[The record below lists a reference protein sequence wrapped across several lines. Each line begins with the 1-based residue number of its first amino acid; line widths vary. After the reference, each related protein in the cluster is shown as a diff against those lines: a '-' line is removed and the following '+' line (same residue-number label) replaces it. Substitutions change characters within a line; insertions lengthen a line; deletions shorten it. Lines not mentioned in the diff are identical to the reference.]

1 MNLEFENLK
10 LKRVKNIILESHPA
24 FILLC
29 LVVAIG
35 YAFVLYKTNHPWS
48 GTLNRILFGG
58 RTVLVFLLAFLL
70 LGPII
75 RQINNLYEKPVF
87 IILQDNSVSVKETTD
102 SVSLKAIQQSLS
114 ATKELLNDMGY
125 ETFQKDLTGGDVER
139 VKFNEP
145 TSDLQGALRKIANQY
160 EGQSVAG
167 VLLVSDGI
175 YNSGL
180 SPLYTAYRFPIYTL
194 GVGDTAQR
202 QDIAIKDLVYNKIA
216 YQGNQ
221 FPIRAEILVKGFP
234 NQNIAVSL
242 IKSGKILERQIK
254 NSGTDQLLPVEFKV
268 AATEQGIQRLEVQ
281 VEVKSEEKNI
291 RNNQSTAFVDVIEG
305 KKKILV
311 VANAPHPDIKALRS
325 IIDKNSN
332 YEFILHIPDVE
343 ETEGKNLQPA
353 NVDLVIFHQAPDKNR
368 RTRELF
374 QRFSSGKTSM
384 FIVVGQQTDL
394 TVLTNGNVPL
404 KFDQAPRQ
412 YDDVMPVVNPSFPY
426 FLISPEANSVFS
438 GFPPVWVP
446 FGKMEVPASAV
457 TLLSQRVGSISTE
470 KALLWMDTPND
481 QKIAVMLGEGFWQWR
496 LEEYSKNENS
506 EAFDEVFGKLIQ
518 YLSTTDDKS
527 RFKSYPVEQQFS
539 DTEAVVFE
547 SQVYNDI
554 YEPVFGNRIDLEIT
568 DDAGKKYKF
577 NYVISPGNARYQVG
591 GLKEGIYKYISS
603 TTINGKDEKVRG
615 QFLVTAQQAE
625 LQNLTADFD
634 LLRKLSNS
642 TGGKF
647 YNVSETDKLQAD
659 LAKKE
664 ATSVI
669 HSEEKFDNL
678 LNLKWVFFLL
688 LALVSAEWF
697 LRKFYGGY

>member
-1 MNLEFENLK
+1 
-10 LKRVKNIILESHPA
+10 VKNIILESHPA

-35 YAFVLYKTNHPWS
+35 YAFLLYKSKHPWS
-48 GTLNRILFGG
+48 GTLNKVLFGG

-75 RQINNLYEKPVF
+75 RQIDNLYEKPVF
-87 IILQDNSVSVKETTD
+87 VILHDNSISVKETTD
-102 SVSLKAIQQSLS
+102 SAALNNLQKSLTAVTES
-114 ATKELLNDMGY
+114 LNDTGY
-125 ETFQKDLTGGDVER
+125 ETFQKDLSGEDVAV
-139 VKFNEP
+139 VKFDEP
-145 TSDLQGALRKIANQY
+145 VSDLQGALRTISNQY
-160 EGQSVAG
+160 EGKAIAG
-167 VLLVSDGI
+167 VVLISDGI

-180 SPLYTAYRFPIYTL
+180 SPLYTAYSFPVYTI
-194 GVGDTAQR
+194 GIGDTAQR

-234 NQNIAVSL
+234 NQNITVSL
-242 IKSGKILERQIK
+242 IKSGKVLERQTK
-254 NSGTDQLLPVEFKV
+254 NSGTDQLLPVEFKI

-281 VEVKSEEKNI
+281 VEVKSEEKNV
-291 RNNQSTAFVDVIEG
+291 RNNKSTAFVDVIAG

-332 YEFILHIPDVE
+332 YEMILHIPAIE
-343 ETEGKNLQPA
+343 ETETKNLQPA
-353 NVDLVIFHQAPDKNR
+353 NIDLAIFHQAPDKR
-368 RTRELF
+368 GRTRDLF
-374 QRFSSGKTSM
+374 QRFVTSKTSL
-384 FIVVGQQTDL
+384 FVVVGQQTDL
-394 TVLTNGNVPL
+394 SLITDTTFPL
-404 KFDQAPRQ
+404 KFDQSPRQ
-412 YDDVMPVVNPSFPY
+412 FDDVMPVVNPSFPY
-426 FLISPEANSVFS
+426 FLLSPEANSVFS
-438 GFPPVWVP
+438 SFPPVWVP
-446 FGKMEVPASAV
+446 YGRMQIPASSV
-457 TLLSQRVGSISTE
+457 TLLSQRVGSISTD
-470 KALLWMDTPND
+470 KSLLWIDVPDNH
-481 QKIAVMLGEGFWQWR
+481 KIAVMLGEGFWQWR
-496 LEEYSKNENS
+496 LEEYSKNENTD
-506 EAFDEVFGKLIQ
+506 AFDEVFGKLLQ

-527 RFKSYPVEQQFS
+527 RFKSYPLQQQFS

-568 DDAGKKYKF
+568 DDAGKKYTY

-603 TTINGKDEKVRG
+603 TSINGKEEKVRG

-634 LLRKLSNS
+634 LLRKLSTS

-647 YNVSETDKLQAD
+647 YDTAEMDKLRAD
-659 LAKKE
+659 LSKKE

-669 HSEEKFDNL
+669 HSAEKFDNL

>member
-1 MNLEFENLK
+1 M
-10 LKRVKNIILESHPA
+10 
-24 FILLC
+24 
-29 LVVAIG
+29 
-35 YAFVLYKTNHPWS
+35 
-48 GTLNRILFGG
+48 
-58 RTVLVFLLAFLL
+58 VFLLAFLL

-75 RQINNLYEKPVF
+75 RQIDNLYEKPVF
-87 IILQDNSVSVKETTD
+87 VILHDNSISVKETTD
-102 SVSLKAIQQSLS
+102 SAALNNLQKSLTAVTES
-114 ATKELLNDMGY
+114 LNDTGY
-125 ETFQKDLTGGDVER
+125 ETFQKDLSGEDVAV
-139 VKFNEP
+139 VKFDEP
-145 TSDLQGALRKIANQY
+145 VSDLQGALRTISNQY
-160 EGQSVAG
+160 EGKAIAG
-167 VLLVSDGI
+167 VVLISDGI

-180 SPLYTAYRFPIYTL
+180 SPLYTAYSFPVYTI
-194 GVGDTAQR
+194 GIGDTAQR

-234 NQNIAVSL
+234 NQNITVSL
-242 IKSGKILERQIK
+242 IKSGKVLERQTK
-254 NSGTDQLLPVEFKV
+254 NSGTDQLLPVEFKI

-281 VEVKSEEKNI
+281 VEVKSEEKNV
-291 RNNQSTAFVDVIEG
+291 RNNKSTAFVDVIAG

-332 YEFILHIPDVE
+332 YEMILHIPAIE
-343 ETEGKNLQPA
+343 ETETKNLQPA
-353 NVDLVIFHQAPDKNR
+353 NIDLAIFHQAPDKR
-368 RTRELF
+368 GRTRDLF
-374 QRFSSGKTSM
+374 QRFVTSKTSL
-384 FIVVGQQTDL
+384 FVVVGQQTDL
-394 TVLTNGNVPL
+394 SLITDTTFPL
-404 KFDQAPRQ
+404 KFDQSPRQ
-412 YDDVMPVVNPSFPY
+412 FDDVMPVVNPSFPY
-426 FLISPEANSVFS
+426 FLLSPEANSVFS
-438 GFPPVWVP
+438 SFPPVWVP
-446 FGKMEVPASAV
+446 YGRMQIPASSV
-457 TLLSQRVGSISTE
+457 TLLSQRVGSISTD
-470 KALLWMDTPND
+470 KSLLWIDVPDNH
-481 QKIAVMLGEGFWQWR
+481 KIAVMLGEGFWQWR
-496 LEEYSKNENS
+496 LEEYSKNENTD
-506 EAFDEVFGKLIQ
+506 AFDEVFGKLLQ

-527 RFKSYPVEQQFS
+527 RFKSYPLQQQFS

-568 DDAGKKYKF
+568 DDAGKKYTY

-603 TTINGKDEKVRG
+603 TSINGKEEKVRG

-634 LLRKLSNS
+634 LLRKLSTS

-647 YNVSETDKLQAD
+647 YDTAEMDKLRAD
-659 LAKKE
+659 LSKKE

-669 HSEEKFDNL
+669 HSAEKFDNL

>member
-1 MNLEFENLK
+1 
-10 LKRVKNIILESHPA
+10 VKNIILESHPA

-35 YAFVLYKTNHPWS
+35 YAFLLYKSKHPWS
-48 GTLNRILFGG
+48 GTLNKVLFGG

-75 RQINNLYEKPVF
+75 RQIDNLYEKPVF
-87 IILQDNSVSVKETTD
+87 VILHDNSISVKETTD
-102 SVSLKAIQQSLS
+102 SATVNSLQKSLVAVKESLKD
-114 ATKELLNDMGY
+114 TGY
-125 ETFQKDLTGGDVER
+125 ETFQKDLSGEDVAV
-139 VKFNEP
+139 VKFDEP
-145 TSDLQGALRKIANQY
+145 VSDLQGALRRISNQY
-160 EGQSVAG
+160 EGKAIAG

-180 SPLYTAYRFPIYTL
+180 SPLYTAYSFPVHTVGI
-194 GVGDTAQR
+194 GDTAQR

-221 FPIRAEILVKGFP
+221 FPIRAEILAKGFP
-234 NQNIAVSL
+234 NQNITVSL
-242 IKSGKILERQIK
+242 IKSGKVLERQTK
-254 NSGTDQLLPVEFKV
+254 NSGTDQLLPVEFKI
-268 AATEQGIQRLEVQ
+268 AATEQGIQRLEIQ

-291 RNNQSTAFVDVIEG
+291 RNNKSTAFVDVIAG

-332 YEFILHIPDVE
+332 YEMILHIPTVE
-343 ETEGKNLQPA
+343 ETETKNLQPA
-353 NVDLVIFHQAPDKNR
+353 NIDLAIFHQAPDKR
-368 RTRELF
+368 GRTRDLF
-374 QRFSSGKTSM
+374 QRFVTSKTSL
-384 FIVVGQQTDL
+384 FVVVGQQTDL
-394 TVLTNGNVPL
+394 NLLTDTSFPL
-404 KFDQAPRQ
+404 KFDQPSRQ
-412 YDDVMPVVNPSFPY
+412 FDDVMPVVNPSFPY
-426 FLISPEANSVFS
+426 FLLSPEANSVFS
-438 GFPPVWVP
+438 SFPPVWVP
-446 FGKMEVPASAV
+446 FGRMQIPTSSV
-457 TLLSQRVGSISTE
+457 TLLSQRVGSISTD
-470 KALLWMDTPND
+470 KSLLWIDVPDNH
-481 QKIAVMLGEGFWQWR
+481 KIAVMLGEGFWQWR
-496 LEEYSKNENS
+496 LEEYSKNENTD
-506 EAFDEVFGKLIQ
+506 AFDEVFGKLLQ

-527 RFKSYPVEQQFS
+527 RFKSYPLQQQFS

-554 YEPVFGNRIDLEIT
+554 YEPVYGNRIDLEII
-568 DDAGKKYKF
+568 DDAGKKYTY

-603 TTINGKDEKVRG
+603 TSSNGKEEKVRG

-634 LLRKLSNS
+634 LLRKLSIS

-647 YNVSETDKLQAD
+647 YNVSETDKLRAD
-659 LAKKE
+659 LSKKE
-664 ATSVI
+664 AISVI

>member
-1 MNLEFENLK
+1 M
-10 LKRVKNIILESHPA
+10 KNIILESHPA
-24 FILLC
+24 FILVC
-29 LVVAIG
+29 LVVAVG
-35 YAFVLYKTNHPWS
+35 YAFLLYKSKHPWS
-48 GTLNRILFGG
+48 GTLNKILFAG
-58 RTVLVFLLAFLL
+58 RTILVFLLAFLL

-75 RQINNLYEKPVF
+75 RQIDNLYEKPVF
-87 IILQDNSVSVKETTD
+87 VILQDNSISVKEATD
-102 SVSLKAIQQSLS
+102 SASLNGLQKSLS
-114 ATKELLNDMGY
+114 AVKESLSDQGY
-125 ETFQKDLTGGDVER
+125 EAFQKDLSGEDVS
-139 VKFNEP
+139 VVNFSEP
-145 TSDLQGALRKIANQY
+145 VSDLQGALRKISNQY

-180 SPLYTAYRFPIYTL
+180 SPLYTAYSFPVHTL

-234 NQNIAVSL
+234 NQNITVSL
-242 IKSGKILERQIK
+242 IKSGKVIERQTK
-254 NSGTDQLLPVEFKV
+254 NSGTDQLLPVEFKI
-268 AATEQGIQRLEVQ
+268 AATEQGIQRLDVQ
-281 VEVKSEEKNI
+281 VEIKSEEKNV
-291 RNNQSTAFVDVIEG
+291 RNNKSTAFVDVIEG

-332 YEFILHIPDVE
+332 YEMILHIPDVE
-343 ETEGKNLQPA
+343 ETEAKNLQPA
-353 NVDLVIFHQAPDKNR
+353 NIDLVIFHQAPDKR
-368 RTRELF
+368 GRTRDLF
-374 QRFSSGKTSM
+374 QRFSSSKTSM
-384 FIVVGQQTDL
+384 FVIVGQQTDL
-394 TVLTNGNVPL
+394 NALSDSNFPL
-404 KFDQAPRQ
+404 KFDQPPRQ
-412 YDDVMPVVNPSFPY
+412 FDDVMPVVNPSFPY
-426 FLISPEANSVFS
+426 FLLSPEANSIFS

-446 FGKMEVPASAV
+446 FGRMQIPASSV
-457 TLLSQRVGSISTE
+457 TLLSQRVGSISTD
-470 KALLWMDTPND
+470 KSLLWIDIPDNH
-481 QKIAVMLGEGFWQWR
+481 KIAIMLGEGFWQWR
-496 LEEYSKNENS
+496 LEEYSKNENT
-506 EAFDEVFGKLIQ
+506 EAFDEVFGKLLQ

-568 DDAGKKYKF
+568 DDAGKKYKY

-591 GLKEGIYKYISS
+591 GLKEGIYKYTSS
-603 TTINGKDEKVRG
+603 TAINGKEEKVRG

-634 LLRKLSNS
+634 LLRKLSTS

-647 YNVSETDKLQAD
+647 YNTSETNKLQAD
-659 LAKKE
+659 LSKKE

-688 LALVSAEWF
+688 LALVSGEWF

>member
-1 MNLEFENLK
+1 M
-10 LKRVKNIILESHPA
+10 KNIILESNPA

-29 LVVAIG
+29 VLVAVG
-35 YAFVLYKTNHPWS
+35 YAYVLYTTKHPWS
-48 GTLNRILFGG
+48 GTLNKILFAG
-58 RTVLVFLLAFLL
+58 RTILVFLLAFLL

-87 IILQDNSVSVKETTD
+87 VILQDNSVSVKETTD
-102 SVSLKAIQQSLS
+102 SLS
-114 ATKELLNDMGY
+114 RNNLAKELTALKNSLNSNGY
-125 ETFQKDLTGGDVER
+125 EAFQSDLSGEDVD
-139 VKFNEP
+139 VITYTEP
-145 TSDLQGALRKIANQY
+145 VSDLQGALRKISNRY

-180 SPLYTAYRFPIYTL
+180 SPLYTAYSFPVYSL

-202 QDIAIKDLVYNKIA
+202 QDISIKDLVYNKIA

-221 FPIRAEILVKGFP
+221 FPIRAEVLVKGFP
-234 NQNIAVSL
+234 NQNVTISL
-242 IKSGKILERQIK
+242 IKSGKVIERQTK
-254 NSGTDQLLPVEFKV
+254 NSGTDQLLPIEFKV
-268 AATEQGIQRLEVQ
+268 AATEQGLQRLDVQ
-281 VEVKSEEKNI
+281 VEVLSQEKNV
-291 RNNQSTAFVDVIEG
+291 RNNKSTAFIDVVEG

-311 VANAPHPDIKALRS
+311 VANAPHPDIKALRA

-332 YEFILHIPDVE
+332 YELLLHIPGVE
-343 ETEGKNLQPA
+343 ETEPKNLQPA
-353 NVDLVIFHQAPDKNR
+353 NVDLAIFHQSPDKR
-368 RTRELF
+368 GRTRDLF
-374 QRFSSGKTSM
+374 QRFSASNTSM

-394 TVLTNGNVPL
+394 AALTEGKIPL
-404 KFDQAPRQ
+404 KFEQLPRQ
-412 YDDVMPVVNPSFPY
+412 YDDVMPVVNPTFPY
-426 FLISPEANSVFS
+426 FLLSPEANSVFS

-446 FGKMEVPASAV
+446 FGRMQVPASAV
-457 TLLSQRVGSISTE
+457 TLLSQRVGSIATDKS
-470 KALLWMDTPND
+470 LLWLDIPDNH
-481 QKIAVMLGEGFWQWR
+481 KIGIMLGEGFWQWR
-496 LEEYSKNENS
+496 LEEYSKNENT

-527 RFKSYPVEQQFS
+527 RFKSYPLEQQFS

-547 SQVYNDI
+547 SQVYNEI
-554 YEPVFGNRIDLEIT
+554 YEPVYGNRIDLEIT
-568 DDAGKKYKF
+568 DDTGKKYKY
-577 NYVISPGNARYQVG
+577 NYVVSPGNARYQVG
-591 GLKEGIYKYISS
+591 GLKEGIYKYTSS
-603 TTINGKDEKVRG
+603 TRINGKDEKVRG

-625 LQNLTADFD
+625 LQNLTADFEM
-634 LLRKLSNS
+634 LRKLSRA

-647 YNVSETDKLQAD
+647 YKASQTEQLKAD
-659 LAKKE
+659 LTRKE
-664 ATSVI
+664 ASSVI

>member
-1 MNLEFENLK
+1 M
-10 LKRVKNIILESHPA
+10 KNIILESNPA

-29 LVVAIG
+29 VLVAVG
-35 YAFVLYKTNHPWS
+35 YAYVLYTTKHPWS
-48 GTLNRILFGG
+48 GSLNKILFAG
-58 RTVLVFLLAFLL
+58 RTILVFLLAFLL

-87 IILQDNSVSVKETTD
+87 VILQDNSVSVKETTD
-102 SVSLKAIQQSLS
+102 SLS
-114 ATKELLNDMGY
+114 RNNLAKELTALKNSLNSNGY
-125 ETFQKDLTGGDVER
+125 EAFQSDLSGEDVD
-139 VKFNEP
+139 VITYTEP
-145 TSDLQGALRKIANQY
+145 VSDLQGALRKISNRY

-180 SPLYTAYRFPIYTL
+180 SPLYTAYSFPVYSL

-202 QDIAIKDLVYNKIA
+202 QDISIKDLVYNKIA

-221 FPIRAEILVKGFP
+221 FPIRAEVLVKGFP
-234 NQNIAVSL
+234 NQNVTISL
-242 IKSGKILERQIK
+242 IKSGKVIERQTK
-254 NSGTDQLLPVEFKV
+254 NSGTDQLLPIEFKV
-268 AATEQGIQRLEVQ
+268 AATEQGLQRLDVQ
-281 VEVKSEEKNI
+281 VEVLSQEKNV
-291 RNNQSTAFVDVIEG
+291 RNNKSTAFIDVVEG

-311 VANAPHPDIKALRS
+311 VANAPHPDIKALRA

-332 YEFILHIPDVE
+332 YELLLHIPGVE
-343 ETEGKNLQPA
+343 ETEPKNLQPA
-353 NVDLVIFHQAPDKNR
+353 NVDLAIFHQSPDKR
-368 RTRELF
+368 GRTRDLF
-374 QRFSSGKTSM
+374 QRFSASNTSM

-394 TVLTNGNVPL
+394 AALTEGKIPL
-404 KFDQAPRQ
+404 KFEQLPRQ
-412 YDDVMPVVNPSFPY
+412 YDDVMPVVNPTFPY
-426 FLISPEANSVFS
+426 FLLSPEANSVFS

-446 FGKMEVPASAV
+446 FGRMQVPASAV
-457 TLLSQRVGSISTE
+457 TLLSQRVGSIATDKS
-470 KALLWMDTPND
+470 LLWLDIPDNH
-481 QKIAVMLGEGFWQWR
+481 KIGIMLGEGFWQWR
-496 LEEYSKNENS
+496 LEEYSKNENT

-527 RFKSYPVEQQFS
+527 RFKSYPLEQQFS

-547 SQVYNDI
+547 SQVYNEI
-554 YEPVFGNRIDLEIT
+554 YEPVYGNRIDIEIT
-568 DDAGKKYKF
+568 DDAGKKYKY
-577 NYVISPGNARYQVG
+577 NYVVSPGNARYQVG
-591 GLKEGIYKYISS
+591 GLKEGIYKYTSS
-603 TTINGKDEKVRG
+603 TRINGKDEKVRG

-625 LQNLTADFD
+625 LQNLTADFEM
-634 LLRKLSNS
+634 LRKLSRA

-647 YNVSETDKLQAD
+647 YKASQTEQLKAD
-659 LAKKE
+659 LTRKE
-664 ATSVI
+664 ASSVI

>member
-1 MNLEFENLK
+1 M
-10 LKRVKNIILESHPA
+10 KNIILESHPA

-29 LVVAIG
+29 LAVAIG
-35 YAFVLYKTNHPWS
+35 YAFILYKSKHPWS
-48 GTLNRILFGG
+48 GTLNKILFAG

-87 IILQDNSVSVKETTD
+87 IILQDNSISVKETTD
-102 SVSLKAIQQSLS
+102 SSSLKNLNQSL
-114 ATKELLNDMGY
+114 TGLKESLNDYGY
-125 ETFQKDLTGGDVER
+125 EVFQKDLSGEDVE
-139 VKFNEP
+139 VVTFNEP
-145 TSDLQGALRKIANQY
+145 VSDLQGALRKISNQY

-167 VLLVSDGI
+167 VALVSDGI

-180 SPLYTAYRFPIYTL
+180 SPLYTAYSFPVYTI

-202 QDIAIKDLVYNKIA
+202 QDIFIKDLVYNKIA

-221 FPIRAEILVKGFP
+221 FPIRAEVLVKGFA
-234 NQNIAVSL
+234 NQNVTVSL
-242 IKSGKILERQIK
+242 IKSGKVIERQTK
-254 NSGTDQLLPVEFKV
+254 NSGTDQLLLVEFKV

-281 VEVKSEEKNI
+281 IEAKPEEKNI
-291 RNNQSTAFVDVIEG
+291 RNNKATAFIDVVEG
-305 KKKILV
+305 KKKILLI
-311 VANAPHPDIKALRS
+311 ANAPHPDIKALRA
-325 IIDKNSN
+325 IVDKNTN
-332 YEFILHIPDVE
+332 YEFILHIPQVE
-343 ETEGKNLQPA
+343 ETELKNLQPA
-353 NVDLVIFHQAPDKNR
+353 NIDLAIFHQAPDKR
-368 RTRELF
+368 GRTRDLF
-374 QRFSSGKTSM
+374 QRFNTSKTSM
-384 FIVVGQQTDL
+384 FVIVGQQTDITAL
-394 TVLTNGNVPL
+394 TANNVPL
-404 KFDQAPRQ
+404 KFDQLPRQ
-412 YDDVMPVVNPSFPY
+412 YDDVMPVVNAAFPY
-426 FLISPEANSVFS
+426 FLLSPEANSVFA
-438 GFPPVWVP
+438 GYPPVWVP
-446 FGKMEVPASAV
+446 FGKMQVPASAV
-457 TLLSQRVGSISTE
+457 TLLSQRVGSVTTDKS
-470 KALLWMDTPND
+470 LLWIDVPDNH
-481 QKIAVMLGEGFWQWR
+481 KIGVMLGEGFWQWR
-496 LEEYSKNENS
+496 LEEYSKNENTD
-506 EAFDEVFGKLIQ
+506 AFDEVFGKLLQ

-547 SQVYNDI
+547 SQVYNEI
-554 YEPVFGNRIDLEIT
+554 YEPVFGNRVDIEIT
-568 DDAGKKYKF
+568 DDAEKKYKY

-591 GLKEGIYKYISS
+591 GLKEGIYKYTSS
-603 TTINGKDEKVRG
+603 TTISGKEEKVRG

-647 YNVSETDKLQAD
+647 FQAAETDKLQAE
-659 LAKKE
+659 LSKKQ

>member
-1 MNLEFENLK
+1 M
-10 LKRVKNIILESHPA
+10 KNIILESHPA

-29 LVVAIG
+29 LAVAVG
-35 YAFVLYKTNHPWS
+35 YAFLLYKTKHPWS
-48 GTLNRILFGG
+48 GTLNKILLGG

-75 RQINNLYEKPVF
+75 RQIYNLYEKPVF
-87 IILQDNSVSVKETTD
+87 VILEDNSVSVKETAD
-102 SVSLKAIQQSLS
+102 SASLNTLQKVLTAVKESLDD
-114 ATKELLNDMGY
+114 AGY
-125 ETFQKDLTGGDVER
+125 ETFRKDLTGEDVT
-139 VKFNEP
+139 VINFTEP
-145 TSDLQGALRKIANQY
+145 VSDLQGALRKVSNQY

-180 SPLYTAYRFPIYTL
+180 SPLYTAYSFPVYTL
-194 GVGDTAQR
+194 GVGDTVQR
-202 QDIAIKDLVYNKIA
+202 QDLAVKDLVYNKIA

-221 FPIRAEILVKGFP
+221 FPIRAEILVKGFS
-234 NQNIAVSL
+234 NQNVTVSL
-242 IKSGKILERQIK
+242 IRSGTVIERQTK
-254 NSGTDQLLPVEFKV
+254 NSGTDQLLQVEFTI
-268 AATEQGIQRLEVQ
+268 AASEQGIQRFEVR
-281 VEVKSEEKNI
+281 VEGKPEERNS
-291 RNNQSTAFVDVIEG
+291 RNNTSTAFIDVIEG

-311 VANAPHPDIKALRS
+311 VANAPHPDIKTFRS

-332 YEFILHIPDVE
+332 YEMILHIPGVE
-343 ETEGKNLQPA
+343 ETDVKNLQPE
-353 NVDLVIFHQAPDKNR
+353 NIDLVIFHQAPDKR
-368 RTRELF
+368 GRTRDLF

-384 FIVVGQQTDL
+384 FVIVGQQTDL
-394 TVLTNGNVPL
+394 NALTDNNVPL
-404 KFDQAPRQ
+404 KFDQPPRQ

-426 FLISPEANSVFS
+426 FLLSPEANSVFS

-446 FGKMEVPASAV
+446 FGRMQVPASSV
-457 TLLSQRVGSISTE
+457 TLLSQRIGSISTE
-470 KALLWMDTPND
+470 KSLLWIDAPDN

-496 LEEYSKNENS
+496 LEEYSKNENTD
-506 EAFDEVFGKLIQ
+506 AFDEVFGKLIQ

-547 SQVYNDI
+547 SQVYNEI

-568 DDAGKKYKF
+568 DDAGKKYQY
-577 NYVISPGNARYQVG
+577 NYVISRGNARYQVG
-591 GLKEGIYKYISS
+591 GLKEGIYKYTAS
-603 TTINGKDEKVRG
+603 TTISGKEEKVRG

-634 LLRKLSNS
+634 LLRKLSAS
-642 TGGKF
+642 TDGKF
-647 YNVSETDKLQAD
+647 YNASQTDKLQAD
-659 LAKKE
+659 FSGKE
-664 ATSVI
+664 ATRVI
-669 HSEEKFDNL
+669 HSEEKFDSL

>member
-1 MNLEFENLK
+1 M
-10 LKRVKNIILESHPA
+10 KNIILESHPA
-24 FILLC
+24 FILVC
-29 LVVAIG
+29 LAVAAG
-35 YAFVLYKTNHPWS
+35 YAFLLYKSKHPWP
-48 GTLNRILFGG
+48 GTLNKILFGG

-70 LGPII
+70 LGPVI
-75 RQINNLYEKPVF
+75 RQIDNLYEKPVF
-87 IILQDNSVSVKETTD
+87 VILQDNSVSVKETTD
-102 SVSLKAIQQSLS
+102 SASLNNLQKSLS
-114 ATKELLNDMGY
+114 AVKETLNENGY
-125 ETFQKDLTGGDVER
+125 ETFQKDLSGEDVS
-139 VKFNEP
+139 VIKFNAP
-145 TSDLQGALRKIANQY
+145 VSDLQGALRKISNQY
-160 EGQSVAG
+160 EGQSVVG

-180 SPLYTAYRFPIYTL
+180 SPLYTAYSFPVYTL

-202 QDIAIKDLVYNKIA
+202 QDIAIKDLAYNKIA

-234 NQNIAVSL
+234 NQNITVSL
-242 IKSGKILERQIK
+242 IKSGKVIERQTK
-254 NSGTDQLLPVEFKV
+254 NSGTDQLLPVEFKI
-268 AATEQGIQRLEVQ
+268 AAAEQGIQRLDVQ
-281 VEVKSEEKNI
+281 VEVKPEEKNV
-291 RNNQSTAFVDVIEG
+291 RNNKSTAFIDVIEG

-311 VANAPHPDIKALRS
+311 IANAPHPDIKALRS
-325 IIDKNSN
+325 IIDKNPN

-343 ETEGKNLQPA
+343 ETEAKNLQPA
-353 NVDLVIFHQAPDKNR
+353 NIDLAIFHQAPDKR
-368 RTRELF
+368 GRTRDLF

-384 FIVVGQQTDL
+384 FVVVGQQTDL
-394 TVLTNGNVPL
+394 NVLSVNNFPL
-404 KFDQAPRQ
+404 KFDQPPRQ
-412 YDDVMPVVNPSFPY
+412 FDDVMPVVNPSFPY
-426 FLISPEANSVFS
+426 FLLSPEANSVFS

-446 FGKMEVPASAV
+446 FGRMLVPASSV
-457 TLLSQRVGSISTE
+457 TLLSQRVGNISTD
-470 KALLWMDTPND
+470 KSLLWIDVPDNH
-481 QKIAVMLGEGFWQWR
+481 KIAVMLGEGFWQWR
-496 LEEYSKNENS
+496 LEEYSKNES
-506 EAFDEVFGKLIQ
+506 TEAFDEVFGKLIQ

-568 DDAGKKYKF
+568 DDAGKKYKY

-603 TTINGKDEKVRG
+603 TTLSGKEEKVRG

-634 LLRKLSNS
+634 LLRKLSAS

-647 YNVSETDKLQAD
+647 YKTSETDKLKAD
-659 LAKKE
+659 LSKKE

-688 LALVSAEWF
+688 LVLVSGEWF

>member
-1 MNLEFENLK
+1 M
-10 LKRVKNIILESHPA
+10 KNIILESHPA
-24 FILLC
+24 FILVC
-29 LVVAIG
+29 LAVAAG
-35 YAFVLYKTNHPWS
+35 YAFLLYKSKHPWP
-48 GTLNRILFGG
+48 GTLNKILFGG

-70 LGPII
+70 LGPVI
-75 RQINNLYEKPVF
+75 RQIDNLYEKPVF
-87 IILQDNSVSVKETTD
+87 VILQDNSVSVKETTD
-102 SVSLKAIQQSLS
+102 SASLNNLQKSLS
-114 ATKELLNDMGY
+114 AVKETLNENGY
-125 ETFQKDLTGGDVER
+125 ETFQKDLSGEDVS
-139 VKFNEP
+139 VIKFNAP
-145 TSDLQGALRKIANQY
+145 VSDLQGALRKISNQY
-160 EGQSVAG
+160 EGQSVVG

-180 SPLYTAYRFPIYTL
+180 SPLYTAYSFPVYTL

-202 QDIAIKDLVYNKIA
+202 QDIAIKDLAYNKIA

-221 FPIRAEILVKGFP
+221 FPIRAEVLVKGFP
-234 NQNIAVSL
+234 NQNITVSL
-242 IKSGKILERQIK
+242 IKSGKVIERQTK
-254 NSGTDQLLPVEFKV
+254 NSGTDQLLPVEFKI
-268 AATEQGIQRLEVQ
+268 AAAEQGIQRLDVQ
-281 VEVKSEEKNI
+281 VEVKPEEKNV
-291 RNNQSTAFVDVIEG
+291 RNNKSTAFIDVIEG

-311 VANAPHPDIKALRS
+311 IANAPHPDIKALRS
-325 IIDKNSN
+325 IIDKNPN

-343 ETEGKNLQPA
+343 ETEAKNLQPA
-353 NVDLVIFHQAPDKNR
+353 NIDLAIFHQAPDKR
-368 RTRELF
+368 GRTRDLF

-384 FIVVGQQTDL
+384 FVVVGQQTDL
-394 TVLTNGNVPL
+394 NVLSVNNFPL
-404 KFDQAPRQ
+404 KFDQPPRQ
-412 YDDVMPVVNPSFPY
+412 FDDVMPVVNPSFPY
-426 FLISPEANSVFS
+426 FLLSPEANSVFS

-446 FGKMEVPASAV
+446 FGRMLVPASSV
-457 TLLSQRVGSISTE
+457 TLLSQRVGNISTD
-470 KALLWMDTPND
+470 KSLLWIDVPDNH
-481 QKIAVMLGEGFWQWR
+481 KIAVMLGEGFWQWR
-496 LEEYSKNENS
+496 LEEYSKNES
-506 EAFDEVFGKLIQ
+506 TEAFDEVFGKLIQ

-568 DDAGKKYKF
+568 DDAGKKYKY

-603 TTINGKDEKVRG
+603 TTLSGKEEKVRG

-634 LLRKLSNS
+634 LLRKLSAS

-647 YNVSETDKLQAD
+647 YKTSETDKLKAD
-659 LAKKE
+659 LSKKE

-688 LALVSAEWF
+688 LVLVSGEWF

>member
-1 MNLEFENLK
+1 
-10 LKRVKNIILESHPA
+10 VKNIILESHPA

-29 LVVAIG
+29 LAVAVG
-35 YAFVLYKTNHPWS
+35 YAFLLYKTKHPWS
-48 GTLNRILFGG
+48 GTLNKILLGG

-75 RQINNLYEKPVF
+75 RQIYNLYEKPVF
-87 IILQDNSVSVKETTD
+87 VILEDNSVSVKETAD
-102 SVSLKAIQQSLS
+102 SASLNTLQKVLTAVKESLDD
-114 ATKELLNDMGY
+114 AGY
-125 ETFQKDLTGGDVER
+125 ETFRKDLTGEDVT
-139 VKFNEP
+139 VINFTEP
-145 TSDLQGALRKIANQY
+145 VSDLQGALRKVSNQY

-180 SPLYTAYRFPIYTL
+180 SPLYTAYSFPVYTL
-194 GVGDTAQR
+194 GVGDTVQR
-202 QDIAIKDLVYNKIA
+202 QDLAVKDLVYNKIA

-221 FPIRAEILVKGFP
+221 FPIRAEILVKGFS
-234 NQNIAVSL
+234 NQNVTVSL
-242 IKSGKILERQIK
+242 IRSGTVIERQTK
-254 NSGTDQLLPVEFKV
+254 NSGTDQLLQVEFTI
-268 AATEQGIQRLEVQ
+268 AASEQGIQRFEVR
-281 VEVKSEEKNI
+281 VEGKPEERNS
-291 RNNQSTAFVDVIEG
+291 RNNTSTAFIDVIEG

-311 VANAPHPDIKALRS
+311 VANAPHPDIKTFRS

-332 YEFILHIPDVE
+332 YEMILHIPGVE
-343 ETEGKNLQPA
+343 ETDVKNLQPE
-353 NVDLVIFHQAPDKNR
+353 NIDLVIFHQAPDKR
-368 RTRELF
+368 GRTRDLF

-384 FIVVGQQTDL
+384 FVIVGQQTDL
-394 TVLTNGNVPL
+394 NALTDNNVPL
-404 KFDQAPRQ
+404 KFDQPPRQ

-426 FLISPEANSVFS
+426 FLLSPEANSVFS

-446 FGKMEVPASAV
+446 FGRMQVPASSV
-457 TLLSQRVGSISTE
+457 TLLSQRIGSISTE
-470 KALLWMDTPND
+470 KSLLWIDAPDN

-496 LEEYSKNENS
+496 LEEYSKNENTD
-506 EAFDEVFGKLIQ
+506 AFDEVFGKLIQ

-547 SQVYNDI
+547 SQVYNEI

-568 DDAGKKYKF
+568 DDAGKKYQY
-577 NYVISPGNARYQVG
+577 NYVISRGNARYQVG
-591 GLKEGIYKYISS
+591 GLKEGIYKYTAS
-603 TTINGKDEKVRG
+603 TTISGKEEKVRG

-634 LLRKLSNS
+634 LLRKLSAS
-642 TGGKF
+642 TDGKF
-647 YNVSETDKLQAD
+647 YNASQTDKLQAD
-659 LAKKE
+659 FSGKE
-664 ATSVI
+664 ATRVI
-669 HSEEKFDNL
+669 HSEEKFDSL

>member
-1 MNLEFENLK
+1 
-10 LKRVKNIILESHPA
+10 
-24 FILLC
+24 
-29 LVVAIG
+29 
-35 YAFVLYKTNHPWS
+35 
-48 GTLNRILFGG
+48 LFGG
-58 RTVLVFLLAFLL
+58 RTVLVFLLAFLV

-75 RQINNLYEKPVF
+75 RQIDNLYEKPVF
-87 IILQDNSVSVKETTD
+87 VILQDNSVSVKETTD
-102 SVSLKAIQQSLS
+102 SASLNRLQKSLS
-114 ATKELLNDMGY
+114 VLKESLNDQGY
-125 ETFQKDLTGGDVER
+125 ETFQKDLTGEDISTIR
-139 VKFNEP
+139 FSEP
-145 TSDLQGALRKIANQY
+145 VSDLQGALRKIANQY

-175 YNSGL
+175 YNSGV
-180 SPLYTAYRFPIYTL
+180 SPLYTAYSFPVHTV

-234 NQNIAVSL
+234 NQNITVSL
-242 IKSGKILERQIK
+242 IKSGKVVERQTK
-254 NSGTDQLLPVEFKV
+254 NSGTDQLLPIEFKI
-268 AATEQGIQRLEVQ
+268 AATEQGIQRLDVQ
-281 VEVKSEEKNI
+281 VEVKSEEKNV
-291 RNNQSTAFVDVIEG
+291 RNNKSTAFVDVIEG

-332 YEFILHIPDVE
+332 YEMILHIPDVE
-343 ETEGKNLQPA
+343 EAKNLQPA
-353 NVDLVIFHQAPDKNR
+353 NVDLAIFHQSPDKR
-368 RTRELF
+368 GRTRDLF
-374 QRFSSGKTSM
+374 QRFSSSKTSM
-384 FIVVGQQTDL
+384 FVVVGQQTDL
-394 TVLTNGNVPL
+394 NVLADNNFPL

-412 YDDVMPVVNPSFPY
+412 FDDVMPVVNPSFPY
-426 FLISPEANSVFS
+426 FLLSPEANSIFS

-446 FGKMEVPASAV
+446 FGRMEVPASSV
-457 TLLSQRVGSISTE
+457 TLLSQRVGSISTD
-470 KALLWMDTPND
+470 KSLLWIDVPDNH
-481 QKIAVMLGEGFWQWR
+481 KIAVMLGEGFWQWR
-496 LEEYSKNENS
+496 LEEYSKNENTD
-506 EAFDEVFGKLIQ
+506 AFDEVFGKLLQ

-568 DDAGKKYKF
+568 DDAGKKYKY

-591 GLKEGIYKYISS
+591 GLKEGIYKYTSA
-603 TTINGKDEKVRG
+603 TTLNGKEEKVRG

-647 YNVSETDKLQAD
+647 YNTSEIDKLKAD
-659 LAKKE
+659 LSKKE

>member
-1 MNLEFENLK
+1 M
-10 LKRVKNIILESHPA
+10 KNIILESNPA

-29 LVVAIG
+29 VLVAVG
-35 YAFVLYKTNHPWS
+35 YAYVLYTTKHPWS
-48 GTLNRILFGG
+48 GTLNKILFAG
-58 RTVLVFLLAFLL
+58 RTILVFLLAFLL

-87 IILQDNSVSVKETTD
+87 VILQDNSVSVKETTD
-102 SVSLKAIQQSLS
+102 SLS
-114 ATKELLNDMGY
+114 RNNLLKELTALKNSLNSNGY
-125 ETFQKDLTGGDVER
+125 EAFQSDLSGEDIDVITYT
-139 VKFNEP
+139 EP
-145 TSDLQGALRKIANQY
+145 VSDLQGALRKISNRY

-180 SPLYTAYRFPIYTL
+180 SPLYTAYSFPVYSL

-202 QDIAIKDLVYNKIA
+202 QDISIKDLVYNKIA

-221 FPIRAEILVKGFP
+221 FPIRAEVLVKGFP
-234 NQNIAVSL
+234 NQNVTISL
-242 IKSGKILERQIK
+242 IKSGKVIERQTK
-254 NSGTDQLLPVEFKV
+254 NSGSDQLLPIEFKV
-268 AATEQGIQRLEVQ
+268 AATEQGLQRLDVQ
-281 VEVKSEEKNI
+281 VEVLSQEKNV
-291 RNNQSTAFVDVIEG
+291 RNNKSTAFIDVVEG

-311 VANAPHPDIKALRS
+311 VANAPHPDIKALRA

-332 YEFILHIPDVE
+332 YELLLHIPGVE
-343 ETEGKNLQPA
+343 ETEPKNLQPA
-353 NVDLVIFHQAPDKNR
+353 NVDLAIFHQSPDKR
-368 RTRELF
+368 GRTRDLF
-374 QRFSSGKTSM
+374 QRFSASNTSM

-394 TVLTNGNVPL
+394 AALTEGKIPL
-404 KFDQAPRQ
+404 KFEQLPRQ
-412 YDDVMPVVNPSFPY
+412 YDDVMPVVNPTFPY
-426 FLISPEANSVFS
+426 FLLSPEANSVFS

-446 FGKMEVPASAV
+446 FGRMQVPASAV
-457 TLLSQRVGSISTE
+457 TLLSQRVGSIATDKS
-470 KALLWMDTPND
+470 LLWLDIPDNH
-481 QKIAVMLGEGFWQWR
+481 KIGIMLGEGFWQWR
-496 LEEYSKNENS
+496 LEEYSKNENT

-527 RFKSYPVEQQFS
+527 RFKSYPLEQQFS

-547 SQVYNDI
+547 SQVYNEI
-554 YEPVFGNRIDLEIT
+554 YEPVYGNRIDIEIT
-568 DDAGKKYKF
+568 DDAGKKYKY
-577 NYVISPGNARYQVG
+577 NYVVSPGNARYQVG
-591 GLKEGIYKYISS
+591 GLKEGIYKYTSS
-603 TTINGKDEKVRG
+603 TRINGKDEKVRG

-625 LQNLTADFD
+625 LQNLTADFEM
-634 LLRKLSNS
+634 LRKLSHA

-647 YNVSETDKLQAD
+647 YKASQTEQLKAD
-659 LAKKE
+659 LTRKE
-664 ATSVI
+664 ASSVI

>member
-1 MNLEFENLK
+1 M
-10 LKRVKNIILESHPA
+10 
-24 FILLC
+24 
-29 LVVAIG
+29 
-35 YAFVLYKTNHPWS
+35 
-48 GTLNRILFGG
+48 
-58 RTVLVFLLAFLL
+58 VFLLAFLL

-75 RQINNLYEKPVF
+75 RQIDNLYEKPVF
-87 IILQDNSVSVKETTD
+87 VILHDNSISVRETTD
-102 SVSLKAIQQSLS
+102 SATVNNLQKSLTAVTES
-114 ATKELLNDMGY
+114 LNDTGY
-125 ETFQKDLTGGDVER
+125 ETFQKDLSGEDVAV

-145 TSDLQGALRKIANQY
+145 VSDLQGALRRISNQY
-160 EGQSVAG
+160 EGKAIAG

-180 SPLYTAYRFPIYTL
+180 SPLYTAYSFPVYTI
-194 GVGDTAQR
+194 GIGDTAQR

-234 NQNIAVSL
+234 NQNITVSL
-242 IKSGKILERQIK
+242 IKSGKVLERLTK
-254 NSGTDQLLPVEFKV
+254 NSGTDQLLPVEFKI

-281 VEVKSEEKNI
+281 VEVKSEEKNV
-291 RNNQSTAFVDVIEG
+291 RNNKSTAFVDVIAG

-332 YEFILHIPDVE
+332 YEMILHIPAVE
-343 ETEGKNLQPA
+343 ETETKNLQPA
-353 NVDLVIFHQAPDKNR
+353 NIDLAIFHQVPDKR
-368 RTRELF
+368 GRTRDLF
-374 QRFSSGKTSM
+374 QRFVTSKTSL
-384 FIVVGQQTDL
+384 FVVVGQQTDL
-394 TVLTNGNVPL
+394 NLLTDGTFPL
-404 KFDQAPRQ
+404 KFDQPPRQ

-426 FLISPEANSVFS
+426 FLLSPEANSVFS
-438 GFPPVWVP
+438 SFPPVWVP
-446 FGKMEVPASAV
+446 FGRMQIPASSA
-457 TLLSQRVGSISTE
+457 TLLSQRVGSISTD
-470 KALLWMDTPND
+470 KSLLWIDVPDNH
-481 QKIAVMLGEGFWQWR
+481 KIAVMLGEGFWQWR
-496 LEEYSKNENS
+496 LEEYSKNENT
-506 EAFDEVFGKLIQ
+506 EAFDEVFGKLLQ

-527 RFKSYPVEQQFS
+527 RFKSYPIEQQFS

-568 DDAGKKYKF
+568 DDAGKKYKY

-603 TTINGKDEKVRG
+603 TSSNGKEEKVRG

-634 LLRKLSNS
+634 LLRKLSIS

-647 YNVSETDKLQAD
+647 YNVSQTDKLRAD
-659 LAKKE
+659 LSKKE
-664 ATSVI
+664 AISVI
-669 HSEEKFDNL
+669 HSEEKFNNL

>member
-1 MNLEFENLK
+1 
-10 LKRVKNIILESHPA
+10 VKNIILESHPA

-35 YAFVLYKTNHPWS
+35 YAFLLYKSKHPWS
-48 GTLNRILFGG
+48 GTLNKVLFGG

-75 RQINNLYEKPVF
+75 RQIDNLYEKPVF
-87 IILQDNSVSVKETTD
+87 VILHDNSISVRETTD
-102 SVSLKAIQQSLS
+102 SATVNNLQKSLTAVTES
-114 ATKELLNDMGY
+114 LNDTGY
-125 ETFQKDLTGGDVER
+125 ETFQKDLSGEDVAV
-139 VKFNEP
+139 VKFDEP
-145 TSDLQGALRKIANQY
+145 VSDLQGALRRISNQY
-160 EGQSVAG
+160 EGKAIAG

-180 SPLYTAYRFPIYTL
+180 SPLYTAYSFPVHTV

-202 QDIAIKDLVYNKIA
+202 QDISIKDLVYNKIA

-221 FPIRAEILVKGFP
+221 FPIRAEILAKGFP
-234 NQNIAVSL
+234 NQNITVSL
-242 IKSGKILERQIK
+242 IKSGKVLERQTK
-254 NSGTDQLLPVEFKV
+254 NSGTDQLLPVEFKI

-281 VEVKSEEKNI
+281 VEVKSEEKNV
-291 RNNQSTAFVDVIEG
+291 RNNKSTAFVDVIEG

-325 IIDKNSN
+325 IIDKNPN
-332 YEFILHIPDVE
+332 YEMILHIPAIE
-343 ETEGKNLQPA
+343 ETETKNLQPA
-353 NVDLVIFHQAPDKNR
+353 NIDLAIFHQAPDKR
-368 RTRELF
+368 GRTRDLF
-374 QRFSSGKTSM
+374 QRFATSKTSL
-384 FIVVGQQTDL
+384 FVVVGQQTDL
-394 TVLTNGNVPL
+394 NLLTDTTFPL
-404 KFDQAPRQ
+404 KFDQPPRQ
-412 YDDVMPVVNPSFPY
+412 FDDVMPVVNPSFPY
-426 FLISPEANSVFS
+426 FLLSPEANSVFS
-438 GFPPVWVP
+438 SFPPVWVP
-446 FGKMEVPASAV
+446 FGRMQIPASSV
-457 TLLSQRVGSISTE
+457 TLLSQRVGSISTD
-470 KALLWMDTPND
+470 KSLLWIDVPDNH
-481 QKIAVMLGEGFWQWR
+481 KIAVMLGEGFWQWR
-496 LEEYSKNENS
+496 LEEYSKNENTD
-506 EAFDEVFGKLIQ
+506 AFDEVFGKLLQ

-527 RFKSYPVEQQFS
+527 RFKSYPLQQQFS

-568 DDAGKKYKF
+568 DDAGKKYKY

-603 TTINGKDEKVRG
+603 TSINGKDEKVRG

-625 LQNLTADFD
+625 LQNLTADFE
-634 LLRKLSNS
+634 LLRKLSVS

-647 YNVSETDKLQAD
+647 YNTSETDKLKAD
-659 LAKKE
+659 LSKKE

>member
-1 MNLEFENLK
+1 
-10 LKRVKNIILESHPA
+10 VKNIILESHPA

-29 LVVAIG
+29 LAVAVG
-35 YAFVLYKTNHPWS
+35 YAFLLYKSKHPWS
-48 GTLNRILFGG
+48 DTLNKILFGG
-58 RTVLVFLLAFLL
+58 RTVLVFLLAFLV

-75 RQINNLYEKPVF
+75 RQIDNLYEKPVF
-87 IILQDNSVSVKETTD
+87 VILQDNSVSVKETTD
-102 SVSLKAIQQSLS
+102 SASLNRLQKSLS
-114 ATKELLNDMGY
+114 VLKESLNDQGY
-125 ETFQKDLTGGDVER
+125 ETFQKDLTGEDISTIR
-139 VKFNEP
+139 FSEP
-145 TSDLQGALRKIANQY
+145 VSDLQGALRKIANQY

-175 YNSGL
+175 YNSGV
-180 SPLYTAYRFPIYTL
+180 SPLYTAYSFPVHTV

-234 NQNIAVSL
+234 NQNITVSL
-242 IKSGKILERQIK
+242 IKSGKVVERQTK
-254 NSGTDQLLPVEFKV
+254 NSGTDQLLPIEFKI
-268 AATEQGIQRLEVQ
+268 AATEQGIQRLDVQ
-281 VEVKSEEKNI
+281 VEVKSEEKNV
-291 RNNQSTAFVDVIEG
+291 RNNKSTAFVDVIEG

-332 YEFILHIPDVE
+332 YEMILHIPDVE
-343 ETEGKNLQPA
+343 EAKNLQPA
-353 NVDLVIFHQAPDKNR
+353 NVDLAIFHQSPDKR
-368 RTRELF
+368 GRTRDLF
-374 QRFSSGKTSM
+374 QRFSSSKTSM
-384 FIVVGQQTDL
+384 FVVVGQQTDL
-394 TVLTNGNVPL
+394 NVLADNNFPL

-412 YDDVMPVVNPSFPY
+412 FDDVMPVVNPSFPY
-426 FLISPEANSVFS
+426 FLLSPEANSIFS

-446 FGKMEVPASAV
+446 FGRMEVPASSV
-457 TLLSQRVGSISTE
+457 TLLSQRVGSISTD
-470 KALLWMDTPND
+470 KSLLWIDVPDNH
-481 QKIAVMLGEGFWQWR
+481 KIAVMLGEGFWQWR
-496 LEEYSKNENS
+496 LEEYSKNENTD
-506 EAFDEVFGKLIQ
+506 AFDEVFGKLLQ

-568 DDAGKKYKF
+568 DDAGKKYKY

-591 GLKEGIYKYISS
+591 GLKEGIYKYTSA
-603 TTINGKDEKVRG
+603 TTLNGKEEKVRG

-647 YNVSETDKLQAD
+647 YNTSEIDKLKAD
-659 LAKKE
+659 LSKKE

>member
-1 MNLEFENLK
+1 M
-10 LKRVKNIILESHPA
+10 KNIILESNPS

-29 LVVAIG
+29 VVVAVG
-35 YAFVLYKTNHPWS
+35 YAYLLYTTKHPWS
-48 GTLNRILFGG
+48 GTLNKILFAG
-58 RTVLVFLLAFLL
+58 RTILVFLLAFLL

-87 IILQDNSVSVKETTD
+87 VILQDNSVSVKETTD
-102 SVSLKAIQQSLS
+102 SLS
-114 ATKELLNDMGY
+114 RNNLAKELTALKNSLNSNGY
-125 ETFQKDLTGGDVER
+125 EAFQSDLSGEDVD
-139 VKFNEP
+139 VITYTEP
-145 TSDLQGALRKIANQY
+145 VSDLQGALRKISNRY

-180 SPLYTAYRFPIYTL
+180 SPLYTAYSFPVYSL

-202 QDIAIKDLVYNKIA
+202 QDISIKDLVYNKIA

-221 FPIRAEILVKGFP
+221 FPIRAEVLVKGLP
-234 NQNIAVSL
+234 NQNITISL
-242 IKSGKILERQIK
+242 LKSGKVIERQTK
-254 NSGTDQLLPVEFKV
+254 NSGSDQLLPIEFKV
-268 AATEQGIQRLEVQ
+268 AATEQGLQRLDVQ
-281 VEVKSEEKNI
+281 VEVLSQEKNV
-291 RNNQSTAFVDVIEG
+291 RNNKSTAFIDVVEG

-311 VANAPHPDIKALRS
+311 VANAPHPDIKALRA

-332 YEFILHIPDVE
+332 YELLLHIPGVE
-343 ETEGKNLQPA
+343 ETEPKNLQPA
-353 NVDLVIFHQAPDKNR
+353 NVDLAIFHQSPDKR
-368 RTRELF
+368 GRTRDLF
-374 QRFSSGKTSM
+374 QRFSASNTSM

-394 TVLTNGNVPL
+394 AALTEGKIPL
-404 KFDQAPRQ
+404 KFEQLPRQ
-412 YDDVMPVVNPSFPY
+412 YDDVMPVVNPTFPY
-426 FLISPEANSVFS
+426 FLLSPEANSVFS

-446 FGKMEVPASAV
+446 FGRMQVPASAV
-457 TLLSQRVGSISTE
+457 TLLSQRVGSIATDKS
-470 KALLWMDTPND
+470 LLWLDIPDNH
-481 QKIAVMLGEGFWQWR
+481 KIGIMLGEGFWQWR
-496 LEEYSKNENS
+496 LEEYSKNENT

-527 RFKSYPVEQQFS
+527 RFKSYPLEQQFS

-547 SQVYNDI
+547 SQVYNEI
-554 YEPVFGNRIDLEIT
+554 YEPVYGNRIDIEIT
-568 DDAGKKYKF
+568 DDAGKKYKY
-577 NYVISPGNARYQVG
+577 NYVVSPGNVRYQVG
-591 GLKEGIYKYISS
+591 GLKEGIYKYTSS
-603 TTINGKDEKVRG
+603 TRINGKDEKVRG

-625 LQNLTADFD
+625 LQNLTADFEM
-634 LLRKLSNS
+634 LRKLSHA

-647 YNVSETDKLQAD
+647 YKASQTEQLRAD
-659 LAKKE
+659 LTKKE
-664 ATSVI
+664 ASSVI